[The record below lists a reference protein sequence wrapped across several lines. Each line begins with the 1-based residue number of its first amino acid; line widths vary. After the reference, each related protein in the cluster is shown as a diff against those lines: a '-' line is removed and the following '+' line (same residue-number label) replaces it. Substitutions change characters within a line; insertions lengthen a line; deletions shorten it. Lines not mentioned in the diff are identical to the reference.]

1 MQDPK
6 TVRAVYFSPRQE
18 SSLRDI
24 LYVLFRHKW
33 KMLIFFVAM
42 STTMTF
48 LALTAKD
55 FFQSEAKVLVKIGRN
70 AAADPS
76 VTGPMLSVL
85 TTSKAE
91 VNSEMA
97 ILRSESILE
106 DVIDGVDVV
115 TGISGDPN
123 EGAAMKHIPG
133 LGVDHI
139 LARIEEAAKEDSAG
153 EGKVEEG
160 KKKSA
165 WQSVLGK
172 LTLDSLLKHLGLTP
186 DLSPRASALAHLR
199 EGIEISVP
207 EESNVID
214 IQFKT
219 VSPVL
224 SKEVLDT
231 LLSIYRIRHI
241 QAHKS
246 QAADTNFFV
255 DRVKESE
262 KKMLDAEKEL
272 EAFRTRFNIVSLEE
286 QKKALLTHIMTLRN
300 ELSNGNAEMKGAQER
315 VTSLEKSLEGRPEY
329 IEIEVVDGLPNFGKG
344 DIKQQL
350 VDLKVEEAEVARRYL
365 EGARSAVQA
374 RKKVEA
380 VEEFLATEPENYTN
394 ITTGVNRAYQDID
407 AKLQEAKA
415 TLAASLAKVQPI
427 AQELEARERELDEL
441 NKHSVTLDQLDRTVK
456 VNEKEYLE
464 YRTSYQR
471 SVVLK
476 DLDKLEVGNV
486 EVIQNAT
493 LPSAPLGLNRVRRV
507 ILGFFLGLFG
517 GVALAFFSEFLDNT
531 IKTNE
536 DVDKHLGLP
545 VLATVTQDEYK
556 SCL

>member
-6 TVRAVYFSPRQE
+6 AVRAVYFSPRQE

-33 KMLIFFVAM
+33 KIVIFFVAM
-42 STTMTF
+42 WATMTF

-106 DVIDGVDVV
+106 DVIDGVDVIS
-115 TGISGDPN
+115 GISGDPN
-123 EGAAMKHIPG
+123 EGVVTKHIPG
-133 LGVDHI
+133 LGVEHI
-139 LARIEEAAKEDSAG
+139 QNRLDEAGRLVSTE
-153 EGKVEEG
+153 EGKTGEG
-160 KKKSA
+160 KKKAA
-165 WQSVLGK
+165 WQVLLGK
-172 LTLDSLLKHLGLTP
+172 LTLDSFLKRLGLTP
-186 DLSPRASALAHLR
+186 DLTPRASVLAHLR
-199 EGIEISVP
+199 EGFEVSVP
-207 EESNVID
+207 EESNVIN

-219 VSPVL
+219 VSPAL

-231 LLSIYRIRHI
+231 LVSIYRIRHI

-246 QAADTNFFV
+246 QSADTNFFV

-262 KKMLDAEKEL
+262 RKMLEAEKEL
-272 EAFRTRFNIVSLEE
+272 ESFRTRFNIVSLEE

-329 IEIEVVDGLPNFGKG
+329 IEVEVVDGLPNFGKG

-350 VDLKVEEAEVARRYL
+350 VDLKVAEAEVGRRYQ
-365 EGARSAVQA
+365 EGARAAVQA

-380 VEEFLATEPENYTN
+380 VEDFLATEPENYTN
-394 ITTGVNRAYQDID
+394 VTTGVNRAYQDID

-415 TLAASLAKVQPI
+415 TLAACLAKVQPI
-427 AQELEARERELDEL
+427 SQELEARERELDEL

-464 YRTSYQR
+464 YRSSYQR

-486 EVIQNAT
+486 EVIQKAT

-517 GVALAFFSEFLDNT
+517 GIALAFFCEFIDNT

-556 SCL
+556 SCQ